1 MLEIQKQA
9 DKELFNKEQDIR
21 EKIRELHNTMD
32 LLEKRAREICSE
44 RERIFMTS
52 CFDKDVITRVL
63 AYLVTLIQD
72 ELYIPAVTN
81 LGFGVNINF
90 PTPVNEKNK
99 DNEYKL
105 LYLVKESEQE
115 AVKQEIGLRF
125 RLDFEDQY
133 KDADYINHGLNLVS
147 LNYIQLAFFKGNDP
161 LFNFLDEW
169 DYDGIDWYDGK
180 MVLRDEKFSYINDF
194 MAMLVE
200 HRINCPYEMMEEEM
214 MNFAFTFANQY
225 LSEKQTRN

>member
-125 RLDFEDQY
+125 RLDFEDRY

-147 LNYIQLAFFKGNDP
+147 PNYIQLAFFKGNKS
-161 LFNFLDEW
+161 LFNFLDGW

-194 MAMLVE
+194 MAMLIL

-214 MNFAFTFANQY
+214 MNLAFTFANQY

>member
-214 MNFAFTFANQY
+214 MNLAFTFANQY